1 MSAALAFGMAW
12 WFNADD
18 CAAGGLKIGARA
30 RETSMR
36 FLLPLLLLVACSD
49 NSDKSDGTTGAV
61 GSSDAG
67 DGSSGDGGSDG
78 GDDGGSDGGDDGGSD
93 GGDGG
98 SDGGDDGGSDGGD
111 DGSAPTWSVMA
122 VPSSGVVREGDEG
135 GQLTV
140 GCLFLVDGVLSDT
153 EATAVVT
160 VSPEEGVTLDGDT
173 YTFETYG
180 TYTVT
185 CSGEVDG
192 QSVSDATDVV
202 VLTEVIAPELADAV
216 ETMASVRSAHHAVE
230 LANGADDASMVAAVE
245 ALAESSAAA
254 AALAESPPAASFRSM
269 PDGWWPE
276 AADLTAGGITRNAD
290 DDALAAALTDWA
302 DALEALDAAIV
313 ALDPATVSESELTA
327 LEALDAD
334 VQTAGAAL
342 VALSPTAHGWL
353 ENGDAVANQL
363 LGPALRVQA
372 HTAALTEARLRIEA
386 ESILPPFGL
395 GGLMMGM
402 VNLGGIRGMYIE
414 HVIVPVVEQLDLSI
428 NNLILM
434 GLINY
439 FAPGD
444 GTVTIDYP
452 MASSSFGYAV
462 PGYDTWMYGSGFS
475 STPAMNKFIIV
486 GVEWQEALGTI
497 MDGCGIEE
505 GDTVPEIVEDID
517 GCMETVNDAIE
528 NSQATPD
535 AYLASSAFGEGVH
548 LGPFPDVC
556 GDGWVPVTIGI
567 LAINMETG
575 GRTTEFTQLVCIP

>member
-1 MSAALAFGMAW
+1 
-12 WFNADD
+12 
-18 CAAGGLKIGARA
+18 
-30 RETSMR
+30 MR
-36 FLLPLLLLVACSD
+36 FLLRFCFWSRAAATG
-49 NSDKSDGTTGAV
+49 KSDGTAGAV

-67 DGSSGDGGSDG
+67 DGSSGDGGSDGGDGGDGGSDG

-93 GGDGG
+93 GGVAARMGAMTARHLPG
-98 SDGGDDGGSDGGD
+98 RWPFIIGH
-111 DGSAPTWSVMA
+111 SAATRDSRRWDV
-122 VPSSGVVREGDEG
+122 
-135 GQLTV
+135 
-140 GCLFLVDGVLSDT
+140 FLVDGVLSDT
-153 EATAVVT
+153 EATATVT
-160 VSPEEGVTLDGDT
+160 VSPEEGVTLDGV

-180 TYTVT
+180 TYTFT
-185 CSGEVDG
+185 CSGEVDEEP
-192 QSVSDATDVV
+192 VTDTTDVV
-202 VLTEVIAPELADAV
+202 VLTEVIAPELAAAV
-216 ETMASVRSAHHAVE
+216 ETIASVRSAHHAVE

-269 PDGWWPE
+269 PEGWWPE

-302 DALEALDAAIV
+302 NALEALDAASV
-313 ALDPATVSESELTA
+313 ALDPATVSESDLTA

-372 HTAALTEARLRIEA
+372 HTATLTEARLRIEA

-462 PGYDTWMYGSGFS
+462 PGYDTWMGSGTCS
-475 STPAMNKFIIV
+475 SRRTSSSWAWSGRKP
-486 GVEWQEALGTI
+486 GHHHGWLW
-497 MDGCGIEE
+497 IE
-505 GDTVPEIVEDID
+505 
-517 GCMETVNDAIE
+517 
-528 NSQATPD
+528 
-535 AYLASSAFGEGVH
+535 
-548 LGPFPDVC
+548 
-556 GDGWVPVTIGI
+556 
-567 LAINMETG
+567 
-575 GRTTEFTQLVCIP
+575 GRYRA